1 MYTFILVVF
10 AFLFLFFVF
19 VGCLAF
25 FSELGDSFNDKED
38 NTDNDL
44 I

>member
-1 MYTFILVVF
+1 MYTFILVLF
-10 AFLFLFFVF
+10 AFLFLLFVF
-19 VGCLAF
+19 VGSLAF
-25 FSELGDSFNDKED
+25 FSELGDSSNDKEN